1 MKRLAT
7 AAIAL
12 AALGTFVFA
21 VWKVSPWEA
30 RAGSLFPALLL
41 VVLVV
46 SPYLPLAGAA
56 AIARR
61 PLAAGL
67 SLTGTILASLFGFV
81 VYVDAFAPGRENPLH
96 GFLLYA
102 VPVTQWGIALVTLVV
117 VAVVRGPAPVSG
129 SP

>member
-1 MKRLAT
+1 MKRSAT
-7 AAIAL
+7 AAVAL
-12 AALGTFVFA
+12 AAFCTFVFA

-30 RAGSLFPALLL
+30 RVVSLVPALLL
-41 VVLVV
+41 VALVV

-67 SLTGTILASLFGFV
+67 SLTGTSLTSLFGLV
-81 VYVDAFAPGRENPLH
+81 VYVDAFAPGRESPLH

-117 VAVVRGPAPVSG
+117 VAIVRGRNPASG